1 MRGIISAA
9 AYLPHRR
16 LDRTTIAAV
25 AGTGGGPG
33 TRTVASYDEDATTL
47 GVEAARLALAP
58 VATRPGALWF
68 STVSPPYVDKTNA
81 TAIHAALHL
90 PHDVLA
96 ADLGGA
102 VRSAVAALRIALDS
116 PQPTLVIAA
125 DVRTGLPGSADESA
139 GGDAAAALMIGDD
152 TDGDVLAEFL
162 GAGTATREFTDR
174 WRTPG
179 DVRSKQWED
188 RLSETYYGPLVD
200 KAFADAVAA
209 AGLTADAV
217 AKVVIS
223 GMHARSCRSAAK
235 SLGPNVAADDLT
247 RTVGN
252 PGAAQPG
259 LLLTHALEAAEPGQ
273 VIALVVLADGADVL
287 LFRTTEAIAAHEAV
301 RPVAAQ
307 VAQGAPVTYGRF
319 LTWRGLL
326 TPEPP
331 RRPEPARVSSSAA
344 ARNLDWKF
352 GLIGSRDRTSGAIQI
367 PPARVS
373 MSGGA
378 IDDMEPIPLA
388 DATGTIAAFTV
399 DRMAWSP
406 SPPVI
411 FAMVDL
417 DRGGRFPVE
426 LTDVDVDEVAVG
438 GRVEMTFR
446 RLSTADGIHNYFWKA
461 RPVRG

>member
-1 MRGIISAA
+1 M
-9 AYLPHRR
+9 L
-16 LDRTTIAAV
+16 
-25 AGTGGGPG
+25 
-33 TRTVASYDEDATTL
+33 
-47 GVEAARLALAP
+47 
-58 VATRPGALWF
+58 
-68 STVSPPYVDKTNA
+68 
-81 TAIHAALHL
+81 
-90 PHDVLA
+90 
-96 ADLGGA
+96 
-102 VRSAVAALRIALDS
+102 
-116 PQPTLVIAA
+116 
-125 DVRTGLPGSADESA
+125 
-139 GGDAAAALMIGDD
+139 
-152 TDGDVLAEFL
+152 
-162 GAGTATREFTDR
+162 
-174 WRTPG
+174 
-179 DVRSKQWED
+179 
-188 RLSETYYGPLVD
+188 
-200 KAFADAVAA
+200 
-209 AGLTADAV
+209 LTA
-217 AKVVIS
+217 
-223 GMHARSCRSAAK
+223 
-235 SLGPNVAADDLT
+235 
-247 RTVGN
+247 
-252 PGAAQPG
+252 
-259 LLLTHALEAAEPGQ
+259 ALEAAEPGQ

-287 LFRTTEAIAAHEAV
+287 LFRTTEAIAAYEAV

-319 LTWRGLL
+319 LTWRGML

-352 GLIGSRDRTSGAIQI
+352 GLIGSRDRGSGAVQI

-378 IDDMEPIPLA
+378 IDTRA
-388 DATGTIAAFTV
+388 
-399 DRMAWSP
+399 SP